1 MRNIGGS
8 VAKGSYGRITIN
20 HSREDVL
27 DGRDLTPIPIFA
39 LITPK
44 DYGEVKNESLSWAFS
59 ENPPTIPIAR
69 GQSEML
75 MVVSLEKNRIG
86 IPRKDLFNIPSE
98 QGFSIAENEMA
109 GFRPVKK
116 SRVCLQA
123 RTYEGTLTIGA
134 EDVLPTNRAIRLV
147 YSASDHTLTLELG
160 LILP

>member
-109 GFRPVKK
+109 RIQAGEEVEGMPSGQNIRGDADHR
-116 SRVCLQA
+116 SRRRIAHQ
-123 RTYEGTLTIGA
+123 
-134 EDVLPTNRAIRLV
+134 
-147 YSASDHTLTLELG
+147 
-160 LILP
+160 